1 MDHSTGHPPTAD
13 GLDAF
18 RRDVR
23 ERLAGPAVRAALDAW
38 RAAPGPDADERP
50 LYRELGR
57 QGLLAPDWPVE
68 YGGRGLGRAEAAAL
82 YEELVR
88 AGIPDTLHV
97 NTVQIVGLFLL
108 MAGTPEQK
116 AAHLPAIAAGER
128 FASVLYTEPET
139 GSDLAALRTTA
150 VRDTTSEPA
159 DGWRLDGTKV
169 FSLKSDRTHLGLCA
183 ARTGPTDGRYHG
195 ISLFLVDLAAEGVH
209 RSVIPGLADEQFH
222 RVELRGVR
230 VGADALVGTEH
241 QGWPLLTQALAV
253 ERTGLDYALKAE
265 RWYRAVLAQGLDRP
279 EEIARYGAAVDAAA
293 LFAARLTAGV
303 LAPADGGGHTAEVD
317 EPLSAAAKYHT
328 SELAQEIAGWAAAHG
343 LSTPGTDPG
352 LEAGYREA
360 PGLTLSA
367 GTSEVMLQVVAGA
380 GALDPGDDLLQ
391 QQLRQAV
398 RKLLDRAVTERP
410 RPGVRDAPAED
421 GPDCPSWPAL
431 TELGAPL
438 FEVPAESGGLD
449 LGLAAAT
456 VVAEELGRAALRGPY
471 LDTAAALDLLDPDAV
486 GPAAEAA
493 CAGTPL
499 PAPTLPPSGPATA
512 RQRIRQAAHLLGLA
526 AGATGEAVGLSHRRE
541 QFGRPLAQWQGV
553 ALPLARQLVR
563 IEAGRLLVRRA
574 AALADS
580 GAPEALLTR
589 SAAEALATAAETALE
604 AVRTAVHTAGV
615 RGLTDA
621 TPLHLHYRLTRTEA
635 VRLATPATLWHTA
648 GSARLAELAGQ

>member
-303 LAPADGGGHTAEVD
+303 PAPADGGGHTAEVD

-398 RKLLDRAVTERP
+398 RKLLDRAVTGRP

-421 GPDCPSWPAL
+421 GTDCPSWPAL

-493 CAGTPL
+493 CAGTP
-499 PAPTLPPSGPATA
+499 
-512 RQRIRQAAHLLGLA
+512 
-526 AGATGEAVGLSHRRE
+526 
-541 QFGRPLAQWQGV
+541 
-553 ALPLARQLVR
+553 
-563 IEAGRLLVRRA
+563 
-574 AALADS
+574 
-580 GAPEALLTR
+580 
-589 SAAEALATAAETALE
+589 
-604 AVRTAVHTAGV
+604 
-615 RGLTDA
+615 
-621 TPLHLHYRLTRTEA
+621 
-635 VRLATPATLWHTA
+635 
-648 GSARLAELAGQ
+648 

>member
-1 MDHSTGHPPTAD
+1 M
-13 GLDAF
+13 
-18 RRDVR
+18 
-23 ERLAGPAVRAALDAW
+23 
-38 RAAPGPDADERP
+38 
-50 LYRELGR
+50 
-57 QGLLAPDWPVE
+57 
-68 YGGRGLGRAEAAAL
+68 
-82 YEELVR
+82 
-88 AGIPDTLHV
+88 
-97 NTVQIVGLFLL
+97 
-108 MAGTPEQK
+108 
-116 AAHLPAIAAGER
+116 
-128 FASVLYTEPET
+128 
-139 GSDLAALRTTA
+139 
-150 VRDTTSEPA
+150 
-159 DGWRLDGTKV
+159 
-169 FSLKSDRTHLGLCA
+169 
-183 ARTGPTDGRYHG
+183 
-195 ISLFLVDLAAEGVH
+195 
-209 RSVIPGLADEQFH
+209 IPGLADEQFH

-352 LEAGYREA
+352 LEASYREA

-367 GTSEVMLQVVAGA
+367 STSEVMLQVVAGA

-621 TPLHLHYRLTRTEA
+621 TPSTSTTGSPA
-635 VRLATPATLWHTA
+635 PKPSASPPPPPSGTPQ
-648 GSARLAELAGQ
+648 ARPASRNSPSQ